1 MAKGRKRGKR
11 TNKTVRLS
19 IPKRLYYILYGIAGN
34 NEQKLNRLIRIIIE
48 EKLES
53 STVAEIAS
61 LLEPKSRS
69 DQEEKEPIEQD

>member
-1 MAKGRKRGKR
+1 MAKGRRAGKR

-19 IPKRLYYILYGIAGN
+19 IPKRLYYILQGIAGN

-48 EKLES
+48 EKLEN

-61 LLEPKSRS
+61 LIEPKSRS
-69 DQEEKEPIEQD
+69 D

>member
-1 MAKGRKRGKR
+1 MARGRKAGKR

-34 NEQKLNRLIRIIIE
+34 NEQKLNRLIRTIIE
-48 EKLES
+48 EKLEN

-61 LLEPKSRS
+61 MLESKSKVK
-69 DQEEKEPIEQD
+69 EEEE

>member
-1 MAKGRKRGKR
+1 MAKGRKPGKR
-11 TNKTVRLS
+11 ANKTVRLS

-34 NEQKLNRLIRIIIE
+34 NEQKLNRLIRTIIE

-61 LLEPKSRS
+61 MLESKGGVK
-69 DQEEKEPIEQD
+69 EEEEETAEQT

>member
-1 MAKGRKRGKR
+1 MARGRRTGKR

-19 IPKRLYYILYGIAGN
+19 IPKRLYYILQGIAGN

-61 LLEPKSRS
+61 MLESKNRAKEEEEQATE
-69 DQEEKEPIEQD
+69 QE